1 MTYKQKNFDKNIA
14 KYEQFACNCHQR
26 RQSKSS
32 LLGKNKIRLKKKSFF
47 WKNQETYQKT
57 QNFTLILNL
66 LKKLEK
72 NEHEKKQKKYD
83 EHE

>member
-1 MTYKQKNFDKNIA
+1 M
-14 KYEQFACNCHQR
+14 
-26 RQSKSS
+26 
-32 LLGKNKIRLKKKSFF
+32 
-47 WKNQETYQKT
+47 YQKT

-72 NEHEKKQKKYD
+72 NEHEKSYLQKKYD